1 MSRPT
6 LVPIN
11 SSITGWVARINDNFE
26 KCIDKP
32 FPIALFV
39 DVGTLTSSAN
49 PKLFKDCLAL
59 VGASGSARLYSSD
72 GTVWTEYLEQLSFVS
87 DLVPGSATIADIKN
101 AHNGILADM
110 QTKGYMA

>member
-6 LVPIN
+6 LVPVT

-26 KCIDKP
+26 KCIDEP

-39 DVGTLTSSAN
+39 DVGTLTTAAR

-59 VGASGSARLYSSD
+59 VGVSGSARLYSSD
-72 GTVWTEYLEQLSFVS
+72 GTTWTEYLEQLTFVAA
-87 DLVPGSATIADIKN
+87 LVPGSATIADIKN

-110 QTKGYMA
+110 QLKGYMA